1 MVRILAL
8 SALVLLL
15 ALSFVGLGWMLARVL
30 GPSSAVSRDDV
41 DSASSQ
47 VVAQVN
53 AHVDAR
59 ADALERKLDIL
70 LNIATNV
77 PPDFRK

>member
-1 MVRILAL
+1 MARILAL

-15 ALSFVGLGWMLARVL
+15 ALSFVGLGWLLSRAY
-30 GPSSAVSRDDV
+30 GPSSAASRADV

-47 VVAQVN
+47 VVTQVR

>member
-1 MVRILAL
+1 MVKILAL
-8 SALVLLL
+8 SVLVLLL
-15 ALSFVGLGWMLARVL
+15 ALSFVGLGWLLARVQ
-30 GPSSAVSRDDV
+30 GPSSAVSREDV
-41 DSASSQ
+41 GSAASQ

-59 ADALERKLDIL
+59 ADALERKLDDL